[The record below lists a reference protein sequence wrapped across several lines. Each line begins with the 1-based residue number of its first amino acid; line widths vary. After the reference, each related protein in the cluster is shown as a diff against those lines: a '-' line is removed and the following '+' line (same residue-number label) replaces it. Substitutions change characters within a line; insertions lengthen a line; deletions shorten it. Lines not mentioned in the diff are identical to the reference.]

1 MNDVLT
7 ELLACTSIPTAARP
21 FVYAL
26 CIGEGGIDENAW
38 RRCYGGTLYTGP
50 LTAVFNSANPLWTG
64 KQGPAG
70 PSHALGAGQFQPAT
84 YQETAARTGL
94 PTIEPQSQLMNIWDL
109 ARYVYG
115 IKAPSASLEGD
126 LAAGKEMSVAS
137 LLRETWTSLGLPKFS
152 MYYTKALNLLES
164 QNPSSVP
171 IPTPPSVPTPIPTPT
186 PTPSPQPTSD
196 PEFAAI
202 QDIYNQL
209 MNLDSA
215 SRRRVLDY
223 INARLAI
230 S

>member
-7 ELLACTSIPTAARP
+7 ELIACTTIPAVAKP

-26 CIGEGGIDENAW
+26 GRGEGGVDSNAW
-38 RRCYGGTLYTGP
+38 VRCYGGSLYSGP
-50 LTAVFNSANPLWTG
+50 LTATFNSTNTLWAG

-70 PSHALGAGQFQPAT
+70 ISHALGVGQFQPAT

-94 PTIEPQSQLMNIWDL
+94 PTIEPQSQLTNIWDL
-109 ARYVYG
+109 ARHVYG
-115 IKAPSASLEGD
+115 IKASGSSLEVD
-126 LAAGKEMSVAS
+126 LAMGKEMRIAS
-137 LLRETWTSLGLPKFS
+137 LLSETWTSLALPKFS
-152 MYYTKALNLLES
+152 TYYKKAWKLFE
-164 QNPSSVP
+164 NPS
-171 IPTPPSVPTPIPTPT
+171 PTPTPIPTPT
-186 PTPSPQPTSD
+186 PVPTPVPGPTPTPPPQPTSD
-196 PEFAAI
+196 HEFAAM

-215 SRRRVLDY
+215 ARKRVLAY

>member
-7 ELLACTSIPTAARP
+7 ELLACAAIPVAARP

-26 CIGEGGIDENAW
+26 CNGEGGVDSNAW
-38 RRCYGGTLYTGP
+38 VREYGGGLYTGP
-50 LTAVFNSANPLWTG
+50 LSAVFNSANPLWSG

-70 PSHALGAGQFQPAT
+70 ISHAFGAGQFQPAT

-94 PTIEPQSQLMNIWDL
+94 PTIEPQSQLTNIWSL
-109 ARYVYG
+109 MQYVYG
-115 IKAPSASLEGD
+115 IKAPGASLEAD

-137 LLRETWTSLGLPKFS
+137 FLSATWTSLALPKFAT
-152 MYYTKALNLLES
+152 YYTKALNLLA
-164 QNPSSVP
+164 NLN
-171 IPTPPSVPTPIPTPT
+171 PTPT
-186 PTPSPQPTSD
+186 PTPTPVPTPVPGPTPTPSPVPTGD
-196 PEFAAI
+196 LEFAAM

-209 MNLDSA
+209 INLDSA
-215 SRRRVLDY
+215 ARKRVLAY